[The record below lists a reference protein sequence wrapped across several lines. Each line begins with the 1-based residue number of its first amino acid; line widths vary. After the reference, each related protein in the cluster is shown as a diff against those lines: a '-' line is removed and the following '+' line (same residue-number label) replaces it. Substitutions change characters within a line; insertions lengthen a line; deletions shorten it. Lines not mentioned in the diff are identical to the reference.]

1 MSGGKTNI
9 FEQTRAEI
17 WFFFTQ
23 NLGCCLIGQ
32 LHVYNFIRQVWL
44 MLQNSYCCKFSWIS
58 DTNYLNFRHLWIRHR
73 LLFYRHYYILYRH
86 ILFIL
91 SGANRV
97 KRFSIAEN
105 THTKR
110 YCNWWSPAQNVNVE
124 RVGRISSHI
133 AVEEKSQGHRFLKQC
148 GRMRPRIANLN
159 SHNFHFH

>member
-1 MSGGKTNI
+1 MI
-9 FEQTRAEI
+9 
-17 WFFFTQ
+17 FFTQ

-91 SGANRV
+91 CSSSRGGCCSMSACPCQRNWGGSWARPWQQRWTTN
-97 KRFSIAEN
+97 KSLSMKWPWPL
-105 THTKR
+105 T
-110 YCNWWSPAQNVNVE
+110 NWWQKQNQCVQICSPGLNVILYE
-124 RVGRISSHI
+124 TT
-133 AVEEKSQGHRFLKQC
+133 F
-148 GRMRPRIANLN
+148 
-159 SHNFHFH
+159 

>member
-1 MSGGKTNI
+1 MSGWKKNI

-91 SGANRV
+91 FFFGRQ
-97 KRFSIAEN
+97 KRRFARMIEFFFFYDNVGFNDNYDDNFS
-105 THTKR
+105 
-110 YCNWWSPAQNVNVE
+110 
-124 RVGRISSHI
+124 
-133 AVEEKSQGHRFLKQC
+133 
-148 GRMRPRIANLN
+148 
-159 SHNFHFH
+159 NFDDNYDKND